1 MKIAYLMKELKTTT
15 NTVKLTNARTSRSF
29 FQMGGAL
36 IVQVTQDL
44 KKKVKNVNTI
54 NVMTDKLYN

>member
-1 MKIAYLMKELKTTT
+1 MKELKTTT
-15 NTVKLTNARTSRSF
+15 NTVKLTNAQISRSF
-29 FQMGGAL
+29 FLMGGAL